1 MANAVFQTAEQQI
14 TSRHE
19 IKIEQKYFSPPNTN
33 RIQQVENNV
42 PGLIQKRNDVGK

>member
-1 MANAVFQTAEQQI
+1 MQQI

-33 RIQQVENNV
+33 RIQQVENKV
-42 PGLIQKRNDVGK
+42 PGLIHSDFKIQKRNDVGK